1 MASPSTPAPTGV
13 RVVYA
18 EGYAAFFIPAPD
30 PQLSVI
36 THCFFRR
43 DLKFQ
48 LDQGYIG
55 RAITSQL
62 VYLLMN
68 LFWIPGVFLIIII
81 LWDAFEVMLLP
92 APIRRRVRVVLMFFR
107 LTWKLWSGLAGLLPE
122 GERRERLLGIYGP
135 LSLVVLILTWIV
147 GLISGFGLID
157 ASVRGGNAIIPSLFQ
172 SLYFSGVTFFTI
184 GYGDVIPLSSAMKMT
199 TVVEAGCGLGFL
211 ALVIGY
217 LPVLYQLF
225 ARREA
230 HVILLDERAG
240 SPPTATELLRR
251 HAEGRSLDALEE
263 LLREWELWS
272 AELLES
278 HMSYP
283 MLSYYRSQFPNQSW
297 LAALASIMDSCALIM
312 VGIEGMRTFQARM
325 SFSVARLAIA
335 ELSRILGVE
344 QVALGNSRLAT
355 EDFARMKNRLEEFG
369 LQFVEADAELRLAQF
384 RATYEPFL
392 GGLAKYLM
400 ISLPGLVGAEEP
412 LDNWENNTRG
422 AMAKKLV
429 EAAAVEPGTDEH

>member
-1 MASPSTPAPTGV
+1 M
-13 RVVYA
+13 
-18 EGYAAFFIPAPD
+18 
-30 PQLSVI
+30 
-36 THCFFRR
+36 H
-43 DLKFQ
+43 
-48 LDQGYIG
+48 
-55 RAITSQL
+55 
-62 VYLLMN
+62 LL
-68 LFWIPGVFLIIII
+68 WIPGFFLIVII

-92 APIRRRVRVVLMFFR
+92 VPIRRKVRLVLIFFHS
-107 LTWKLWSGLAGLLPE
+107 TWKLWSGLAGLFPE

-135 LSLVVLILTWIV
+135 LSLIVLIVTWIV

-157 ASVRGGNAIIPSLFQ
+157 ASVRGGTELMPSLLQ
-172 SLYFSGVTFFTI
+172 SFYFSGVTFFTI
-184 GYGDVIPLSSAMKMT
+184 GYGDMIPQAPAMKMT
-199 TVVEAGCGLGFL
+199 AVAEAGCGLGFL

-230 HVILLDERAG
+230 HVMLLDERAG
-240 SPPTATELLRR
+240 SPPTATTLLRR

-278 HMSYP
+278 HISYP
-283 MLSYYRSQFPNQSW
+283 MLSYYRSQFLNQSW
-297 LAALASIMDSCALIM
+297 LAAMASIMDSCALIM
-312 VGIEGMRTFQARM
+312 VGIEGVRTFQARM

-355 EDFARMKNRLEEFG
+355 EDFARMKNELDESNLR
-369 LQFVEADAELRLAQF
+369 FVEADAEVRLAQF

-392 GGLAKYLM
+392 GGLAQHLL
-400 ISLPGLVGAEEP
+400 ITLPPLIAAEEQ

-422 AMAKKLV
+422 TMAKKLV
-429 EAAAVEPGTDEH
+429 EAADAEPGTGEYEDRS

>member
-1 MASPSTPAPTGV
+1 MKLPV
-13 RVVYA
+13 FNR
-18 EGYAAFFIPAPD
+18 D
-30 PQLSVI
+30 
-36 THCFFRR
+36 CFFRR

-199 TVVEAGCGLGFL
+199 AVVEAGCGLGFL

-240 SPPTATELLRR
+240 SPPTATTLLRR

-355 EDFARMKNRLEEFG
+355 GDFARMKNRLEEFG

-400 ISLPGLVGAEEP
+400 ISLPGLIGAEEP

-429 EAAAVEPGTDEH
+429 EAAALEPGTDEH